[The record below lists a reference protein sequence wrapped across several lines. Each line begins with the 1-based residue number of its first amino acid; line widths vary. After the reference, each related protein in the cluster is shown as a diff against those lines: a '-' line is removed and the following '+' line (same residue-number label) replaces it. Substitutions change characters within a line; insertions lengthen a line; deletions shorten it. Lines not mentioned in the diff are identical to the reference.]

1 MDYVAFA
8 RLFGLV
14 STVLALGVLFNLD
27 DARRM
32 TKDMIGT
39 ASGYILSG
47 VLPLI
52 FGSWVVTSVGSFNVG
67 WSLVV
72 TLIGAVM
79 MLFGCF
85 RLLFVKLW
93 LSWALS
99 ATDEAPLL
107 FSFFGLMMG
116 LALLFVGFLIR

>member
-1 MDYVAFA
+1 MDYIAFA
-8 RLFGLV
+8 RLFGVV

-32 TKDMIGT
+32 AKDMIGT
-39 ASGYILSG
+39 ASGYLLAG

-52 FGSWVVTSVGSFNVG
+52 FGTWVVTSTGSWDLN

-72 TLIGAVM
+72 TLIGWVM
-79 MLFGCF
+79 LLFGCF
-85 RLLFVKLW
+85 RLLFVGLW
-93 LSWALS
+93 LSWARQ

-116 LALLFVGFLIR
+116 LLLLYIGFLA

>member
-1 MDYVAFA
+1 MDYIAFA
-8 RLFGLV
+8 RLFGVV

-32 TKDMIGT
+32 AKDMVGT
-39 ASGYILSG
+39 AAGYIVAG

-52 FGSWVVTSVGSFNVG
+52 FGTWVLTATACSHLS

-72 TLIGAVM
+72 CLIGWVM
-79 MLFGCF
+79 FLFGCF

-93 LSWALS
+93 LAWVRS

-107 FSFFGLMMG
+107 FSLFGLMMG
-116 LALLFVGFLIR
+116 LLLLYIGFIAR